1 MDINHIHSD
10 LKDLFKMSNAT
21 TIHSI
26 MAATVLICNSTTSFT
41 EAGHGISIVVHK
53 TISPFGSAKVFPHFL
68 HFTVSNGSYMEIKT
82 LTLFRIEDKKKR
94 GVLVSCFGRSLFCK
108 LL

>member
-1 MDINHIHSD
+1 
-10 LKDLFKMSNAT
+10 
-21 TIHSI
+21 
-26 MAATVLICNSTTSFT
+26 
-41 EAGHGISIVVHK
+41 
-53 TISPFGSAKVFPHFL
+53 
-68 HFTVSNGSYMEIKT
+68 MEIKT